1 MLPVDSSECNALRP
15 GGRHDTG
22 CSPCHDRLGRRDDR
36 SLWRRRDR
44 PGSRP
49 MAVSDAVSVIDPVV
63 ETMVGHL
70 DAAVGPVVVKRPNV
84 VKTPTVKTSVLVF
97 RSLFVLASQVELYWS
112 LARFT
117 ALNWFP

>member
-1 MLPVDSSECNALRP
+1 MLPVDSSEFNALRP

-70 DAAVGPVVVKRPNV
+70 DAAGYFPLRTSSTYIATRCFLYIKLVVSKQFCIVVKIGL
-84 VKTPTVKTSVLVF
+84 T
-97 RSLFVLASQVELYWS
+97 
-112 LARFT
+112 
-117 ALNWFP
+117 